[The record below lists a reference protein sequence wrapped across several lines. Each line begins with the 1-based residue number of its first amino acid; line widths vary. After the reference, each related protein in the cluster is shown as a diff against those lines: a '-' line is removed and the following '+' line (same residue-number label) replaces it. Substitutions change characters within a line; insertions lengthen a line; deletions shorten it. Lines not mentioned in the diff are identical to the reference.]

1 MRAVFMG
8 SPEFALPSLEALA
21 AHYSVVGVV
30 TQPDRPAGRGRKLQ
44 PSAVKTRAL
53 ALGLPVLEPERVRAE
68 AAVEQLDSLHPEL
81 IVVAAFGQILPAS
94 LLAIPAR
101 GCLNVHASLLP
112 RWRGAAPIQA
122 AILHGDETSGV
133 TIMRMDVGLD
143 TGPILAQG
151 AAPIQPQ
158 ETGGELSGRLAT
170 LGAKLLLDTLPPYL
184 DGKLQPRPQ
193 DETLVTLAPMLKK
206 ADGRL
211 DVRREA
217 EWLARQVR
225 AYAPW
230 PGSFLDLKQGRL
242 LVRRA
247 HSVPAEGGGQPPG
260 TLATIAGLPAVYTGM
275 GLLVLDLVQPPGKRP
290 MSGEAY
296 LRGASQFLNAD
307 LVRPTPR

>member
-68 AAVEQLDSLHPEL
+68 AAVEQLNSLDPEL

-94 LLAIPAR
+94 LLEIPAR

-158 ETGGELSGRLAT
+158 ETGGALSGRLAT

-184 DGKLQPRPQ
+184 DGKLQPQPQ
-193 DETLVTLAPMLKK
+193 DETLATLAPMLKK

-217 EWLARQVR
+217 ESLARQVR
-225 AYAPW
+225 AYEPW
-230 PGSFLDLKQGRL
+230 PGSFLDLQQGRL
-242 LVRRA
+242 LIRRA
-247 HSVPAEGGGQPPG
+247 HNVPSEGGGRPPG
-260 TLATIAGLPAVYTGM
+260 TLAMIAGFPAVYTGV
-275 GLLVLDLVQPPGKRP
+275 GLLVLDLVQLPGKRP

-307 LVRPTPR
+307 LVRPTPH

>member
-1 MRAVFMG
+1 
-8 SPEFALPSLEALA
+8 
-21 AHYSVVGVV
+21 VVGVV

-68 AAVEQLDSLHPEL
+68 AAVEQLNSLDPEL

-151 AAPIQPQ
+151 AAPIQSQ
-158 ETGGELSGRLAT
+158 ETGGALSGRLAT

-184 DGKLQPRPQ
+184 DGKLQPQPQ
-193 DETLVTLAPMLKK
+193 DETLATLAPMLKK

-225 AYAPW
+225 AYEPW
-230 PGSFLDLKQGRL
+230 PGSFLDLQQGRL

-247 HSVPAEGGGQPPG
+247 HSVPSEGGGQPPG
-260 TLATIAGLPAVYTGM
+260 TLATIAGFPAVYTGV

-307 LVRPTPR
+307 LMRPNPH

>member
-151 AAPIQPQ
+151 AAPIQPW

-247 HSVPAEGGGQPPG
+247 HSVPSEGGSQPPG

-296 LRGASQFLNAD
+296 LRGAPQFLNAD
-307 LVRPTPR
+307 LVRPSPH

>member
-21 AHYSVVGVV
+21 AHYLVVGVV
-30 TQPDRPAGRGRKLQ
+30 TQPDRPAGRGRKLH
-44 PSAVKTRAL
+44 PSAVKARAV

-68 AAVEQLDSLHPEL
+68 AAVEQLNSLDPEL
-81 IVVAAFGQILPAS
+81 IVVAAYGQILPAS
-94 LLAIPAR
+94 LLAIPAQ

-143 TGPILAQG
+143 TGPILTQG
-151 AAPIQPQ
+151 AAPIQSQ
-158 ETGGELSGRLAT
+158 ETGGELSRRLAT

-184 DGKLQPRPQ
+184 DGKLQLRPQ
-193 DETLVTLAPMLKK
+193 DESLATLAPMLKK

-225 AYAPW
+225 AYEPW
-230 PGSFLDLKQGRL
+230 PGSFLDLQQGRL

-247 HSVPAEGGGQPPG
+247 HSVPSEGGGQPPG
-260 TLATIAGLPAVYTGM
+260 TLATIAGFPAVYTGM

-296 LRGASQFLNAD
+296 LRGAAQFLNAD
-307 LVRPTPR
+307 LVRPIPH

>member
-21 AHYSVVGVV
+21 AHHSVVGVV

-68 AAVEQLDSLHPEL
+68 ASLEQLNSLHPEL

-158 ETGGELSGRLAT
+158 ETGGELSGRLAA
-170 LGAKLLLDTLPPYL
+170 LGAKLLMDTLPPYL
-184 DGKLQPRPQ
+184 DGILQPRPQ
-193 DETLVTLAPMLKK
+193 DETLATLAPMLKK

-211 DVRREA
+211 DVRRDA
-217 EWLARQVR
+217 EWLVRQVR
-225 AYAPW
+225 AYEPW
-230 PGSFLDLKQGRL
+230 PGSFLDLQQGRL

-247 HSVPAEGGGQPPG
+247 HSVPPEADGQPPG
-260 TLATIAGLPAVYTGM
+260 TLATIAGFPAVYTGM

>member
-68 AAVEQLDSLHPEL
+68 AAVEQLNSLDPEL

-158 ETGGELSGRLAT
+158 ETGGALSGRLAT

-184 DGKLQPRPQ
+184 DGKLQPQPQ
-193 DETLVTLAPMLKK
+193 DETLATLAPMLKK
-206 ADGRL
+206 ADGQL

-225 AYAPW
+225 AYEPW
-230 PGSFLDLKQGRL
+230 PGSFLDLQQGRL

-247 HSVPAEGGGQPPG
+247 HSVPSEGGGQPPG
-260 TLATIAGLPAVYTGM
+260 TLAMIAGFPAVYTGV
-275 GLLVLDLVQPPGKRP
+275 GLLVLDLVQLPGKRP

-307 LVRPTPR
+307 LVRPTPH